1 MHYPPLNKMKI
12 YMWGS
17 SQIDQNSPTLV
28 LRVNRIFK
36 IRWHGKWALRYRGIC
51 LPNWVQMLR
60 GRWRGKIC
68 LPGLVRPTDWT
79 FRGVGK
85 IFGGKTWSEMKHV
98 RDHSSL
104 DHYFFH
110 LGVGFLKGIKNCLIF
125 QFSKHPSFSPFDRG
139 ATKWLPAIPICGPLE
154 SSQYLRKPVYYTLSL
169 LNASQ
174 VKRPGRFYLVNSAKS
189 KGEVF
194 MLLRCYHIL
203 RPLRWCIQTRGLVF
217 AVIW

>member
-1 MHYPPLNKMKI
+1 M
-12 YMWGS
+12 
-17 SQIDQNSPTLV
+17 
-28 LRVNRIFK
+28 NRIFK

-110 LGVGFLKGIKNCLIF
+110 LGVGFLKGIKNYWISNFGNTLHSVLLTAVPLNGS
-125 QFSKHPSFSPFDRG
+125 QRSPSVVHWSRVNIWG
-139 ATKWLPAIPICGPLE
+139 NLYII
-154 SSQYLRKPVYYTLSL
+154 LSL